1 MNLYL
6 EGVYILSLRG
16 GAETVGAQLALGVKR
31 TTPPRGDDGVG
42 GIQESS
48 DKISGVRVLSLC

>member
-6 EGVYILSLRG
+6 EGVYILSFRG
-16 GAETVGAQLALGVKR
+16 GVETVGMQLALGVKR
-31 TTPPRGDDGVG
+31 TTPPRGDGVG

>member
-6 EGVYILSLRG
+6 EGVYILSFRG
-16 GAETVGAQLALGVKR
+16 GVETVGIQLALCVKR
-31 TTPPRGDDGVG
+31 TTPPRGDDGG
-42 GIQESS
+42 GGSQESS

>member
-6 EGVYILSLRG
+6 EGVYILSL
-16 GAETVGAQLALGVKR
+16 TVGMQLALGAKR

>member
-1 MNLYL
+1 M
-6 EGVYILSLRG
+6 YILSLRG
-16 GAETVGAQLALGVKR
+16 GVETVGMQLALGVKR

-48 DKISGVRVLSLC
+48 DKKSGVRVLSLC